1 MTGNLAPGRLA
12 RITPFLAGPVE
23 RGELTGAVALVA
35 RGETVHVDTVG
46 VQDSVSGQPMRR
58 DTIFRIASMTKP
70 VLAAVALMLIEEGRF
85 ALDDPIE
92 RWLPELGQRRVLRA
106 IDSPLDDTVAAERPI
121 SVRDLMTMRLG
132 LGAVMA
138 PPETYPIQTAM
149 AQRGVAPGACQIPFD
164 PDEYMRR
171 LGELPLIHQPG
182 TRWLYHTASDV
193 LGVLIARVAG
203 RPLGGVLAEHLF
215 VPLGMADTGFHLP
228 KAKAARLATAYGWNA
243 QGDGL
248 AIWDKDADGAY
259 SEPPAFPNLLVST
272 ADDYLA
278 FARMLLAKGRGP
290 TGRILSRASV
300 TLMMTDQITPEQKAA
315 SFFAPGFWDN
325 NGWGFGGAVVT
336 RRHDIASN
344 PGAYGWTGGFGT
356 SFVVDPAE
364 GLVAMLLT
372 QRLMRGPDD
381 MTLARDLFTLAYA
394 AIDD

>member
-23 RGELTGAVALVA
+23 RGELPGAVALVA
-35 RGETVHVDTVG
+35 RGETVHADVVG
-46 VQDSVSGQPMRR
+46 VQDYASQQPMRR

-70 VLAAVALMLIEEGRF
+70 VLAAVALMFIEEGRF
-85 ALDDPIE
+85 ALDDPVD
-92 RWLPELGQRRVLRA
+92 RWLPELAGRRVLRA
-106 IDSPLDDTVAAERPI
+106 IDSPLDDTVPAERPI
-121 SVRDLMTMRLG
+121 SVRDLMTMGFG

-138 PPETYPIQTAM
+138 PHGSYPIQSAM
-149 AQRGVAPGACQIPFD
+149 AERGVAPGPGQIPFG
-164 PDEYMRR
+164 PEEFMRR

-182 TRWLYHTASDV
+182 ARWLYHTASDV

-203 RPLGGVLAEHLF
+203 RPLGEALAERLF
-215 VPLGMADTGFHLP
+215 VPLGMTDTGFHLP
-228 KAKAARLATAYGWNA
+228 KTKAGRLATAYCWNA
-243 QGDGL
+243 QGDAVESWERDL
-248 AIWDKDADGAY
+248 DNAY
-259 SEPPAFPNLLVST
+259 IDPPAFPNLLVST

-315 SFFAPGFWDN
+315 SFFAPGFWDT

-336 RRHDIASN
+336 RRHDIAAN

-356 SFVVDPAE
+356 SFVIDPAE
-364 GLVAMLLT
+364 GLAAMLMT
-372 QRLMRGPDD
+372 QRLMRSPDD
-381 MTLARDLFTLAYA
+381 MALGRDLFTLAYA